1 MSCPLQMPLLRRA
14 SFVAVITFLFAAYG
28 VSAQAAPTQDQTTS
42 NPAAST
48 SYSSSQAGTMQVAEL
63 ALPEAPAP
71 KASAGGEG
79 QYGNGGGY
87 GGGKGSQ
94 SIWHKL
100 TWEAGLGF
108 NAPISSSITYGFNFT
123 IGGGMRFNPHF
134 STLMEYQF
142 IDDKV
147 PGAIIAETNGQATGG
162 HSHIWSFTLDPVYD
176 LFPKSTNDVYVTGGG
191 GFYRK
196 VTTFTFPQQTQFCY
210 YFYCGYG
217 YAPGTVG
224 HFSSNQG
231 GFNVGGGYEHHLG
244 GMYGESHTALYAEV
258 RYLDVLSP
266 AVVGKS
272 ANGLPPVTLV
282 KDTQMIP
289 ITFGIRW

>member
-1 MSCPLQMPLLRRA
+1 MSCPLQMTLMRR
-14 SFVAVITFLFAAYG
+14 FGLVAIVTFLFAVYAG
-28 VSAQAAPTQDQTTS
+28 AQSNPTQDQKSADTAEVS
-42 NPAAST
+42 SF
-48 SYSSSQAGTMQVAEL
+48 SSSQAGTMQVASL

-71 KASAGGEG
+71 RPAAAAG

-87 GGGKGSQ
+87 GGHGKQG
-94 SIWHKL
+94 IFHRL
-100 TWEAGLGF
+100 TWEGGLGF
-108 NAPISSSITYGFNFT
+108 NAPLSSSITYGFNFT
-123 IGGGMRFNPHF
+123 IGGGMKFNPHF
-134 STLMEYQF
+134 STLIEYQF

-176 LFPKSTNDVYVTGGG
+176 LFPKATNDVYITGGG

-196 VTTFTFPQQTQFCY
+196 VTTFTFPQATQFCY

-231 GFNVGGGYEHHLG
+231 GFNVGGGYEHHMG
-244 GMYGESHTALYAEV
+244 GMYGESTTALFAEV

-282 KDTQMIP
+282 KDTQMLP